1 MFEQKGKIE
10 RRFWVIL
17 GTIARRPDRGE
28 TDGWSGL
35 QEAHRASAQTSASSA
50 EQEQTLVCHRSKS
63 NNLLFAILN
72 FWLRACHWIGMIL
85 FCFLYIRWRMKTMFM
100 GRPRATVKLK
110 VVCFSSTKTG
120 KQHFFSS
127 GWGRRKHCT
136 KKSDALF
143 VTKWFCSVF
152 LISWRAFVP

>member
-35 QEAHRASAQTSASSA
+35 QEAHRTSAQASASSE

-72 FWLRACHWIGMIL
+72 FLTQGLSLNWDDFIL
-85 FCFLYIRWRMKTMFM
+85 FSIYK
-100 GRPRATVKLK
+100 VKNENHVYGK
-110 VVCFSSTKTG
+110 AKSYCEIKSS
-120 KQHFFSS
+120 
-127 GWGRRKHCT
+127 
-136 KKSDALF
+136 LF
-143 VTKWFCSVF
+143 
-152 LISWRAFVP
+152 